1 VAYWITHPAEL
12 EQRYQQHPDRIGLD
26 TEFIRERTFWPQ
38 LALVQMAVGDEILLI
53 DPLIPGM
60 TDALKPWLTDTSITK
75 VMHSA
80 SEDLV
85 AFKHTCGVLPR
96 PLFDT
101 QIGAALAGIGG
112 GMGYQKLVAAIT
124 GVTLPKGETRSDWMR
139 RPLSPTQL
147 EYAADDV
154 VHLFALHD
162 EIRSQLEQKGRTAWL
177 QEDSERLLASV
188 DDDEDRWPHVSMRA
202 AQFLD
207 AASQRRLLRLLRWR
221 DVQARQSD
229 RPRSWILD
237 NELATTLARNPP
249 ADTDALLRLM
259 ERFPKAPRRLAQ
271 PLLQALTTPLEDEA
285 QAPLASQ
292 PTDASKN
299 TIKRLQDAVSARA
312 SELGLPDGVLA
323 SRRHLETWLESGQ
336 WPALLGQ
343 WRRAEL
349 EQRLAPLLAEPAAAG

>member
-1 VAYWITHPAEL
+1 MAYWITHPAEL

-38 LALVQMAVGDEILLI
+38 LALVQMAIGEEILLI

-60 TDALKPWLTDTSITK
+60 AEALKPWLTDTSITK

-101 QIGAALAGIGG
+101 QIGAALAGIGS

-177 QEDSERLLASV
+177 QEDSERLLAQV
-188 DDDEDRWPHVSMRA
+188 
-202 AQFLD
+202 
-207 AASQRRLLRLLRWR
+207 
-221 DVQARQSD
+221 
-229 RPRSWILD
+229 
-237 NELATTLARNPP
+237 TTY
-249 ADTDALLRLM
+249 AD
-259 ERFPKAPRRLAQ
+259 
-271 PLLQALTTPLEDEA
+271 LE
-285 QAPLASQ
+285 
-292 PTDASKN
+292 
-299 TIKRLQDAVSARA
+299 
-312 SELGLPDGVLA
+312 
-323 SRRHLETWLESGQ
+323 
-336 WPALLGQ
+336 PALLG
-343 WRRAEL
+343 RVEEL
-349 EQRLAPLLAEPAAAG
+349 IDFVTAPGA